1 MEAMDRTN
9 WGLLYGALVTQV
21 MEVKRVF
28 CFKMNKIG
36 EDKKGKRLSRFH
48 KFPTLPTHR
57 SKEKWET
64 NRDTMTKETLI
75 PFTETLHPNRER
87 LHVTPHP
94 LPTMKY

>member
-36 EDKKGKRLSRFH
+36 EDKKGKRLSVDFIN
-48 KFPTLPTHR
+48 FPPYP
-57 SKEKWET
+57 
-64 NRDTMTKETLI
+64 LI
-75 PFTETLHPNRER
+75 GLKKNGKLTGIQ
-87 LHVTPHP
+87 
-94 LPTMKY
+94 